1 MTISNSELL
10 QLFDAAL
17 SADYTRVR
25 RIGSNISRTLAISD
39 PEASSALKSLIRR
52 KGLPLQASGYTE
64 TLPVDLK
71 SRSPLVEEQA
81 WPTTPLFIEP
91 ESGAI
96 FRDFIEDAS
105 NAEILSAKG
114 ISTRLSLLL
123 SGPPG
128 TGKSLLAGHIA
139 AQLNKPLYV
148 VRLDSVVS
156 SFLGDTAKNL
166 RSVFDFI
173 PNRNAVL
180 FLDEMDAVAKVRD
193 DKNELG
199 ELKRVVNTLIQGLDS
214 LDDQSIVIG
223 ATNHA
228 QLLDAAIW
236 RRFPYK
242 IELGSPSL
250 DVRTDLWT
258 HFLNIDDQ
266 DHPTS
271 LILAKIS
278 NGLTGAEIEDL
289 SLAARRHALLDNRPI
304 DFAAV
309 AWASIGL
316 IGGKSMMPDRN
327 GLSTDNKKKLAL
339 HLSQQAQ
346 FSGAEVARFLGV
358 SRQAISAYLKD
369 DRHGI

>member
-1 MTISNSELL
+1 MTISNNELL

-25 RIGSNISRTLAISD
+25 RIGSNLSRSLAVED
-39 PEASSALKSLIRR
+39 PEAASALKSLIRR
-52 KGLPLQASGYTE
+52 KGIPLQASGYTE
-64 TLPVDLK
+64 SLPVDSK
-71 SRSPLVEEQA
+71 SRSPLVEEQP
-81 WPTTPLFIEP
+81 WPSTPLFIEQ
-91 ESGAI
+91 ESGAV
-96 FRDFIEDAS
+96 FKDFIEDAN
-105 NAEILSAKG
+105 NAELLSSKG
-114 ISTRLSLLL
+114 IATRLSMLL

-214 LDDQSIVIG
+214 LDDRSIVIG

-228 QLLDAAIW
+228 QLLDSAIW

-242 IELGSPSL
+242 IELGSPSI
-250 DVRTDLWT
+250 DVRTDLWK
-258 HFLNIDDQ
+258 HFLQLDESDSSS
-266 DHPTS
+266 P

-278 NGLTGAEIEDL
+278 QGLTGAEIEDL
-289 SLAARRHALLDNRPI
+289 SLSSRRHSLLDNRPI
-304 DFAAV
+304 DLAAV

-316 IGGKSMMPDRN
+316 LAGKSMMPERN
-327 GLSTDNKKKLAL
+327 GLSTDSKKKLAIY
-339 HLSQQAQ
+339 LSQEAQ
-346 FSGAEVARFLGV
+346 VSGAEVARLLGV
-358 SRQAISAYLKD
+358 TRQAISAYLKD
-369 DRHGI
+369 DRHGN

>member
-1 MTISNSELL
+1 MTISNTELL

-25 RIGSNISRTLAISD
+25 RIGSNISRTLAADD
-39 PEASSALKSLIRR
+39 PEAASALKSLIRR
-52 KGLPLQASGYTE
+52 KGIPLQASGYTE
-64 TLPVDLK
+64 SLPVDSK
-71 SRSPLVEEQA
+71 SRSPLVEEQP
-81 WPTTPLFIEP
+81 WPTTPLFIEQ
-91 ESGAI
+91 ENGAV

-105 NAEILSAKG
+105 NAELLTSKG

-128 TGKSLLAGHIA
+128 TGKSLLAGHVA

-214 LDDQSIVIG
+214 LDDRSIIIG

-242 IELGSPSL
+242 IELASPSL
-250 DVRTDLWT
+250 DVRIDLWKN
-258 HFLNIDDQ
+258 FLQIDD
-266 DHPTS
+266 S
-271 LILAKIS
+271 ENSNSILLAKIS
-278 NGLTGAEIEDL
+278 KGLTGAEIEDISL
-289 SLAARRHALLDNRPI
+289 SARRHALLDNRPV
-304 DFAAV
+304 DFSAV
-309 AWASIGL
+309 AWASL
-316 IGGKSMMPDRN
+316 CLTEGKSVMPERN
-327 GLSTDNKKKLAL
+327 GLNTETKKKLAL
-339 HLSQQAQ
+339 YLSQHAHV
-346 FSGAEVARFLGV
+346 SGADVARFLGIT
-358 SRQAISAYLKD
+358 RQAVSAYLKD
-369 DRHGI
+369 ERYGN